1 MNLQL
6 HQFDIN
12 SLKVAA
18 TVLIIGKCGSGK
30 TFLTKDILYHH
41 PDKTIGSVI
50 SPSEPYTGFY
60 SKFLSPYRIHY
71 KFNEN
76 IVKDIVKDVV
86 QLHKD
91 NIECN
96 ACLILDDCIVD
107 YLRESDII
115 RKIILNSRYLRI
127 LSIITVQYPCI
138 GVGPRTRSSIDYIFI
153 LRENIIS
160 NRKKIY
166 YKYAGM
172 FPTFEV
178 FCCVLDACTVN
189 YGCLVIDNT
198 RQSNRLEDIVSYYH
212 ASDHPG
218 FTYPMKQQKEWRP
231 WNHSKHPS
239 RFRKQIRTVLLLA
252 KVQM

>member
-1 MNLQL
+1 MKII
-6 HQFDIN
+6 QFNIS
-12 SLKVAA
+12 SLRVGA
-18 TVLIIGKCGSGK
+18 TVLIIGKRRSGK
-30 TFLTKDILYHH
+30 TFLIKDILYHH
-41 PDKTIGSVI
+41 PDKTIGSVV
-50 SPSEPYTGFY
+50 SSVEPYTGFY

-96 ACLILDDCIVD
+96 ACLILDDCID
-107 YLRESDII
+107 NYLRESDII

-138 GVGPRTRSSIDYIFI
+138 GARSSIDYIFI

-160 NRKKIY
+160 NRKRIY
-166 YKYAGM
+166 DRYAGM

-178 FCCVLDACTVN
+178 
-189 YGCLVIDNT
+189 YWMLV
-198 RQSNRLEDIVSYYH
+198 R
-212 ASDHPG
+212 
-218 FTYPMKQQKEWRP
+218 
-231 WNHSKHPS
+231 
-239 RFRKQIRTVLLLA
+239 
-252 KVQM
+252 